1 MTLPQIRSLRPNNPF
16 LFGFLRRV
24 VDTTLATIT
33 KYDAIGRMARA
44 QHGYRRRHQNAT
56 RYRKE
61 SGVEQRYAITVKFLV
76 DADSAED
83 AEEMVETACEKAAA
97 GFPEMSYE
105 GIEDIEEEE
114 EE

>member
-1 MTLPQIRSLRPNNPF
+1 
-16 LFGFLRRV
+16 
-24 VDTTLATIT
+24 
-33 KYDAIGRMARA
+33 
-44 QHGYRRRHQNAT
+44 
-56 RYRKE
+56 
-61 SGVEQRYAITVKFLV
+61 VEQRYAITVKFLV
-76 DADSAED
+76 DTDSAED